1 MDSSIPVIGDLMHI
15 LGEYYAHGEFG
26 VVFTAKG
33 YGDRLVKIVNLDA
46 ENDENLVNASQLQ
59 MFQTVLD
66 YGVFEGVPEI
76 FYVLESEVTDMV
88 RNHIKS
94 VLMRSNNYEAIRVL
108 GLEKGDTIGVWMM
121 EELKIIGIDEELSLK
136 SNAMNV
142 GRAAAKIWN
151 EYQFFVTDLQSA
163 NYGQNKAGEFVIF
176 DPIPSPDVPSLLY
189 FMDDEEKIAQWFY
202 ENQVWVD
209 GKPASKI

>member
-1 MDSSIPVIGDLMHI
+1 
-15 LGEYYAHGEFG
+15 
-26 VVFTAKG
+26 
-33 YGDRLVKIVNLDA
+33 
-46 ENDENLVNASQLQ
+46 
-59 MFQTVLD
+59 
-66 YGVFEGVPEI
+66 
-76 FYVLESEVTDMV
+76 
-88 RNHIKS
+88 
-94 VLMRSNNYEAIRVL
+94 MRSNNYEAIRVL

-202 ENQVWVD
+202 DNQVWVD
-209 GKPASKI
+209 GRPASKL